1 MRKVTAAELG
11 RNPGMIRKRLLL
23 AIAFVAAGSNT
34 SLAQRQSF
42 QTSDPTAQ
50 APSTLAPTA
59 PLTTPSDVHHSGDGV
74 NHSETTAD
82 ESSHPKRGTS
92 FVGTI
97 TKRRHAYVLKAADG
111 EYLLDNHEEAK
122 KYKGK
127 RVEVTGY
134 SNENRVIRV
143 KMIQLSP
150 PL

>member
-1 MRKVTAAELG
+1 
-11 RNPGMIRKRLLL
+11 MIRKGLLL

-34 SLAQRQSF
+34 ASLAQRQSL

-59 PLTTPSDVHHSGDGV
+59 PLTIPPDVNHSGDAV
-74 NHSETTAD
+74 NHSEPTAD
-82 ESSHPKRGTS
+82 ESSHQKRGTS

-97 TKRRHAYVLKAADG
+97 TKRRHAYILKAADG

-127 RVEVTGY
+127 RVEVTGN

-150 PL
+150 PQ